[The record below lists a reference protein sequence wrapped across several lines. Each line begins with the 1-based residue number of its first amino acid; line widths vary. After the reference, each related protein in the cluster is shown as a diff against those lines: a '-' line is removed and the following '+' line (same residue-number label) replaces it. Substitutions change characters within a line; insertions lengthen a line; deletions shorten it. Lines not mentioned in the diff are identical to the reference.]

1 MKTNFFLLIFF
12 NILFLGNLSAQSTRS
27 MTTTI
32 VRLKTTQGPNE
43 GAPCN
48 KIMDFK
54 AEIEQ
59 GEGLDHPSLGLVIQN
74 KANKSFSVQEGN
86 NITPNWNMK
95 SVFDI
100 NQDYAMLVLK
110 IWDQDDAICGGK
122 DDIVDVSFGTSQ
134 QFLRLWVELKT
145 QRIYKVN
152 VKTTANP
159 LVPNYEIGNYVG
171 RTGFDFSMRGNNSSD
186 HAAEITLNI
195 EVKTV
200 AAPTGYFPNK
210 SASLTIALFDDTPFF
225 NLVQNAQLAYGNY
238 FEGYDKSV
246 LLKRTY
252 NGSRKPDRHLKN
264 PSKASFF
271 AELKALA
278 ADGYFIDVFI
288 FSHGFEDKI
297 SLLEN
302 QEEITGQD
310 ILNELY
316 YGGGEFANGKFP
328 IRLVYGVHCFGAS
341 LRGEFYQV
349 GAKTVIGARRVNF
362 YPNQSNKF
370 ISEWNKGYVTVRNAV
385 NSSNTASSRTVM
397 QGLIKLDATHNSP
410 CFKPKCNFGKTVLGT
425 DSKDCAY
432 RYFDCKWGLDY
443 SRYQGDEGT
452 EIMNHSST
460 MLIKG
465 EENLVKNNRLSW

>member
-1 MKTNFFLLIFF
+1 MKANFFLLIFINF
-12 NILFLGNLSAQSTRS
+12 LFSGNLSAQSTRS
-27 MTTTI
+27 LTTTI
-32 VRLKTTQGPNE
+32 LRLKTTQGPNE

-48 KIMDFK
+48 KKMDYK

-122 DDIVDVSFGTSQ
+122 DDIVDVSFGSKQ

-152 VKTTANP
+152 VASSV
-159 LVPNYEIGNYVG
+159 VPGITQYELGNYVG
-171 RTGFDFSMRGNNSSD
+171 RTGVDFSMRGNNTSD

-195 EVKTV
+195 DVKTI

-225 NLVQNAQLAYGNY
+225 NLIQNAQLAYGDC

-252 NGSRKPDRHLKN
+252 SGSRKPDRHLKN

-278 ADGYFIDVFI
+278 ADGYFIDIFI
-288 FSHGFEDKI
+288 YSHGFEDKI

-310 ILNELY
+310 ILDELY

-341 LRGEFYQV
+341 LRGEFYQA

-385 NSSNTASSRTVM
+385 NASNTGSSRTVM
-397 QGLIKLDATHNSP
+397 QSLIKLDATHNSP
-410 CFKPKCNFGKTVLGT
+410 CFRPKCNFGKTVLGT
-425 DSKDCAY
+425 DSQDCAY

-443 SRYQGDEGT
+443 PRYQGDKGT
-452 EIMNHSST
+452 DIMNHSST